1 MTVKVFNKRS
11 LERNN
16 FSLNIWPYLTRV
28 FNKYLY
34 TWILWTVTNI
44 EILKSQERINKISVH
59 NALEQQNISTFL
71 LKQIYFEI
79 LTIFGGWFFLPA
91 HKP

>member
-1 MTVKVFNKRS
+1 MYIH
-11 LERNN
+11 
-16 FSLNIWPYLTRV
+16 LNSVNCNY
-28 FNKYLY
+28 
-34 TWILWTVTNI
+34 I

-79 LTIFGGWFFLPA
+79 LIIFRG
-91 HKP
+91 